1 MIIKKYVDGT
11 GWVNQTVKTTA
22 ADIYTSSTFATSIFN
37 ASNKIK
43 PEYLPDE
50 AFGGLDFQGA
60 LTNAQIDT
68 GAELAGVLYS
78 AYNQQAEKGNLQSM
92 IGMFW
97 IASET
102 ISSLAA
108 TGTVQDNVTNTVY
121 WCIQGQGS
129 GSLPSEEGD
138 TNDFDFTT
146 MEAGD
151 WLIVTGV
158 SGDGT
163 SGTPFVIR
171 LVVVNNTYQAASS
184 TASGIMKL
192 FSDTAQS
199 EAAQSVSNTSGR
211 TYGIQNNGSGQMVV
225 NVPWVNT
232 TYSAAT
238 SSALGLIKL
247 EDDTVQTVAAEAV
260 STTANRTYGLQVN
273 SSGQGVVNVPWVNT
287 VYTHPTHNG
296 TSSAGIETTL
306 SDITLIDSLSLTN
319 GHIDSFTH
327 RKLVAGTNVTITP
340 ASNGNITIAA
350 TDTNTTYTASDG
362 LELDGTNI
370 EMVYPLYVAAA
381 DPTGTIKANAIAFV
395 G

>member
-22 ADIYTSSTFATSIFN
+22 AEIYTSNTFATGLFDSG
-37 ASNKIK
+37 NKLK

-60 LTNAQIDT
+60 LTDAQIDT
-68 GAELAGVLYS
+68 SAELAGLLYA
-78 AYNQQAEKGNLQSM
+78 AYAQQAEKGNLKSM

-102 ISSLAA
+102 ISSLAV
-108 TGTVQDNVTNTVY
+108 TGSVQDNVTNSVY

-151 WLIVTGV
+151 WLIVTDV
-158 SGDGT
+158 SGLGT
-163 SGTPFVIR
+163 SGSPFVIK

-184 TASGIMKL
+184 TASGVMKL

-199 EAAQSVSNTSGR
+199 VAANAVSATAGK

-225 NVPWVNT
+225 NVPWENT
-232 TYSAAT
+232 TYSTAT
-238 SSALGLIKL
+238 NSTLGLVKVSS
-247 EDDTVQTVAAEAV
+247 TANTVALQTV
-260 STTANRTYGLQVN
+260 STTSDRQYAVQVDA
-273 SSGQGVVNVPWVNT
+273 SGIASVNVPWANT

-296 TSSAGIETTL
+296 TSAAGTETTL
-306 SDITLIDSLSLTN
+306 TDITLVDSLSLTN
-319 GHIDSFTH
+319 GHIDSFTY
-327 RKLVAGTNVTITP
+327 RKLVAGSNVTITP
-340 ASNGNITIAA
+340 ANDGNITIAA

-362 LELDGTNI
+362 LVLDGNNI

-381 DPTGTIKANAIAFV
+381 DPTGTIKDNAIAFV